1 MDGFRSIICVLFA
14 GAGLACS
21 MGAGCTVN
29 DGGAGGDPY
38 AQPGVSRSYDDSDG
52 YTRHYDEPAPAPSY
66 PPAAAEPAEREGP
79 LVPNTARM
87 RAEGR
92 GDLSF
97 KATRDGYVYVVDT
110 RDKKLIF
117 QGPLDEDETIL
128 IAPFRNVIEVDG
140 VRVKRVKNLDNKH
153 IHRIF
158 FERDSDS
165 GRNRRDRD
173 RDRRD
178 R

>member
-1 MDGFRSIICVLFA
+1 M
-14 GAGLACS
+14 
-21 MGAGCTVN
+21 
-29 DGGAGGDPY
+29 P
-38 AQPGVSRSYDDSDG
+38 
-52 YTRHYDEPAPAPSY
+52 E
-66 PPAAAEPAEREGP
+66 
-79 LVPNTARM
+79 TARL
-87 RAEGR
+87 RTEGR

-97 KATRDGYVYVVDT
+97 KATRDGYVYIVDT

-117 QGPLDEDETIL
+117 TGPLDEGETIL
-128 IAPFRNVIEVDG
+128 VAPYRNVIEVDG
-140 VRVKRVKNLDNKH
+140 VRVKRVKDLDNKH

-173 RDRRD
+173 RDRRS

>member
-1 MDGFRSIICVLFA
+1 MDGIRSIIGLLLT
-14 GAGLACS
+14 GPGLACS
-21 MGAGCTVN
+21 LGAGCATD
-29 DGGAGGDPY
+29 DGGNTANAY
-38 AQPGVSRSYDDSDG
+38 
-52 YTRHYDEPAPAPSY
+52 APSARTSQFDGGTDARGHAEGSDAEASQ
-66 PPAAAEPAEREGP
+66 AADERDGP
-79 LVPNTARM
+79 LVPRTARL

-97 KATRDGYVYVVDT
+97 QAPRDGYVYIVDR
-110 RDKKLIF
+110 RDKKLIY
-117 QGPLDEDETIL
+117 QAPLDEGEEIL
-128 IAPFRNVIEVDG
+128 IAPFRNVIEVDRK
-140 VRVKRVKNLDNKH
+140 RVKRVKDLDNKH
-153 IHRIF
+153 IHEIY